1 MTQTIRRKNCKTRRE
16 WAEQIVEKARLHYN
30 DGEPSPF
37 INVDQ
42 ARQLLRKEHARA
54 VRIVRQAKA
63 LQLHGLRD
71 TDTNE
76 FLEGYE
82 AACVDILAALSKG
95 RA

>member
-16 WAEQIVEKARLHYN
+16 WALKIVGKQVFHDRRCGPIVNFPRAVKL
-30 DGEPSPF
+30 
-37 INVDQ
+37 VTV
-42 ARQLLRKEHARA
+42 EHARA
-54 VRIVRQAKA
+54 VRIVKRAKR
-63 LQLHGLRD
+63 LELHGLRD

-82 AACVDILAALSKG
+82 AACVDILAALAKG

>member
-1 MTQTIRRKNCKTRRE
+1 MARHE
-16 WAEQIVEKARLHYN
+16 WADKIVKQEMTGYHWNARIKKSTVILP
-30 DGEPSPF
+30 D
-37 INVDQ
+37 I
-42 ARQLLRKEHARA
+42 AAKLLVNEHARA
-54 VRIVRQAKA
+54 VRVVRQAKA

>member
-1 MTQTIRRKNCKTRRE
+1 MGGKIVKQEMTELSLERTYQEVHGAIADIAAK
-16 WAEQIVEKARLHYN
+16 
-30 DGEPSPF
+30 
-37 INVDQ
+37 
-42 ARQLLRKEHARA
+42 LLVKEHARA

-63 LQLHGLRD
+63 LQLHVLRD

-82 AACVDILAALSKG
+82 AACVDILAVLTKG

>member
-16 WAEQIVEKARLHYN
+16 WADNKVSDAQRRNPKFSLVEIAGLVAEAEY
-30 DGEPSPF
+30 
-37 INVDQ
+37 
-42 ARQLLRKEHARA
+42 ARA
-54 VRIVRQAKA
+54 VRVVRQAKA

-76 FLEGYE
+76 FLEGYA
-82 AACVDILAALSKG
+82 AACVDILSALMKG

>member
-1 MTQTIRRKNCKTRRE
+1 MVEIAGLV
-16 WAEQIVEKARLHYN
+16 AEA
-30 DGEPSPF
+30 
-37 INVDQ
+37 
-42 ARQLLRKEHARA
+42 EHARA

>member
-1 MTQTIRRKNCKTRRE
+1 MTPTIRRKRCKTRRE
-16 WAEQIVEKARLHYN
+16 WADKIVEGYGMLSEETAATYIR
-30 DGEPSPF
+30 
-37 INVDQ
+37 V
-42 ARQLLRKEHARA
+42 EHARA
-54 VRIVRQAKA
+54 VRIVKRAKR
-63 LQLHGLRD
+63 LELHGLRD

>member
-1 MTQTIRRKNCKTRRE
+1 MARRE
-16 WAEQIVEKARLHYN
+16 WALKIVGKQVFHDRRCGPMVNFPRAVKL
-30 DGEPSPF
+30 
-37 INVDQ
+37 V
-42 ARQLLRKEHARA
+42 AVEHARA
-54 VRIVRQAKA
+54 VRIVKRAKA
-63 LQLHGLRD
+63 LQFHGLRD

>member
-1 MTQTIRRKNCKTRRE
+1 MTEAGWTRE
-16 WAEQIVEKARLHYN
+16 WADKLADAQTCPQCAEQYGMGDNGDIVHAPSVAR
-30 DGEPSPF
+30 
-37 INVDQ
+37 
-42 ARQLLRKEHARA
+42 LLRKEHARA
-54 VRIVRQAKA
+54 VRIVKRAKA
-63 LQLHGLRD
+63 LQFHGLRD